1 MMQRGFN
8 NKFYYVECDQSAS
21 SDLIFE
27 LHVWLSETGKWVW
40 TRKPVFELT
49 SGRAIALELDPD
61 NVKDQ
66 MKIASSLL
74 KKKGKVFDDRTF
86 TNELFVIDEQ
96 MQLWQLQEDLDANSY
111 FSVERQSLAIH
122 KDLAPALRYLK
133 INPWTR
139 ASIAE
144 KSITI
149 QERTLNFNDEYSWV
163 FSLKDR
169 LEKWKW

>member
-86 TNELFVIDEQ
+86 TNELFVIDE
-96 MQLWQLQEDLDANSY
+96 
-111 FSVERQSLAIH
+111 
-122 KDLAPALRYLK
+122 
-133 INPWTR
+133 
-139 ASIAE
+139 
-144 KSITI
+144 
-149 QERTLNFNDEYSWV
+149 
-163 FSLKDR
+163 
-169 LEKWKW
+169 